1 MEIHGIHGPQP
12 VNGPQGIQPSNPT
25 SATDQVQA
33 PDQLQISQEA
43 EMASQAA
50 ELVEQVHQLPDI
62 RADRVDE
69 IRAAIDAGT
78 YETEERLDIAVDR
91 LLDEIG

>member
-12 VNGPQGIQPSNPT
+12 VNGPQGVQPSNPT
-25 SATDQVQA
+25 TAADQVQA
-33 PDQLQISQEA
+33 PDQLEISQEA

-50 ELVEQVHQLPDI
+50 ELVEYVHQLPDI
-62 RADRVDE
+62 RTDRVDE
-69 IRAAIDAGT
+69 IRAAIEAGT

>member
-69 IRAAIDAGT
+69 IRAAIEAGT

>member
-1 MEIHGIHGPQP
+1 MEIHGIQP
-12 VNGPQGIQPSNPT
+12 VNGPQGVQPSNPT
-25 SATDQVQA
+25 TASDQVQA
-33 PDQLQISQEA
+33 PDQLEISQEA

-50 ELVEQVHQLPDI
+50 ELIEHIQQLPDI

-69 IRAAIDAGT
+69 IRAAIEAGT

>member
-12 VNGPQGIQPSNPT
+12 VDGPQGIQPSNPT
-25 SATDQVQA
+25 TAADQVQA
-33 PDQLQISQEA
+33 PDQLEISQEA

-50 ELVEQVHQLPDI
+50 ELVEHVQQLPDI
-62 RADRVDE
+62 RTDRVDE
-69 IRAAIDAGT
+69 IRAAIEAGT

>member
-12 VNGPQGIQPSNPT
+12 VNGPQGVQPSNPT
-25 SATDQVQA
+25 SAADQVQA
-33 PDQLQISQEA
+33 PDQLEISAEA

-50 ELVEQVHQLPDI
+50 ELVEQAHQLPDI

-69 IRAAIDAGT
+69 IRAAI
-78 YETEERLDIAVDR
+78 AVSYTH
-91 LLDEIG
+91 LTLPTKA

>member
-12 VNGPQGIQPSNPT
+12 VNGPQGVQASNPT
-25 SATDQVQA
+25 AAADQVQA
-33 PDQLQISQEA
+33 PDQLEISQEA

-50 ELVEQVHQLPDI
+50 ELVEHVQQLPDI

-69 IRAAIDAGT
+69 IRAAIEAGT

>member
-12 VNGPQGIQPSNPT
+12 VNGPQGVQPSNPT
-25 SATDQVQA
+25 TAADQVQA
-33 PDQLQISQEA
+33 PDQLEISQEA

-50 ELVEQVHQLPDI
+50 ELVEHVQQLPDI

-69 IRAAIDAGT
+69 IRAAIEAGT
-78 YETEERLDIAVDR
+78 YEPEERLDIAVDR